1 MGLGFLA
8 FPAAVSHFGEMV
20 AGGYPE
26 TSLIRFHLLGMAR
39 ASCVKPYLLF
49 SASLAAVVS
58 HFIDC
63 LWVPIL
69 GIRGKY

>member
-39 ASCVKPYLLF
+39 AQ
-49 SASLAAVVS
+49 
-58 HFIDC
+58 
-63 LWVPIL
+63 
-69 GIRGKY
+69 G